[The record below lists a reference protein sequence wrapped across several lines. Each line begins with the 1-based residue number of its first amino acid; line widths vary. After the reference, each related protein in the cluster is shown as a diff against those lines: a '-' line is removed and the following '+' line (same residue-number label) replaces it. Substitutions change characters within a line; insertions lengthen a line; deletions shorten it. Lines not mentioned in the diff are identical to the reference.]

1 MSEKLDLLI
10 READQKK
17 ARFAERTPL
26 APDVLEDYQERFLF
40 ADIYNSL
47 AIEGNELT
55 RSEIER
61 ILDYNEVVPGKTL
74 SDHLGVVGYRDAI
87 IQARE
92 YIANGTRITEH
103 EIRKLHCK
111 LLISHQPLCGE
122 YRNYNLMIRG
132 HRATSYEKIPY
143 KMLQLV
149 DKVGIPEGEH
159 PLAATAFFH
168 LRLEKIHPFGDGNG
182 RVGRLVVN
190 TMLAQ
195 AGYPQVIFALEQKQR
210 YYQALEAYNGLQGNP
225 QVEPMQIFL
234 TELVI
239 TQMDRLLEL

>member
-1 MSEKLDLLI
+1 MSEKMDLLI

-26 APDVLEDYQERFLF
+26 APDVLDDYQERFLF
-40 ADIYNSL
+40 ADIFNSL

-55 RSEIER
+55 EAEIER
-61 ILDYNEVVPGKTL
+61 ILNDYQVVPGKAL
-74 SDHLGVVGYRDAI
+74 SDHLGVVGYRYALA
-87 IQARE
+87 QAQE
-92 YIANGTRITEH
+92 YIANNTRITEH

-111 LLISHQPLCGE
+111 LLISNQQLCGE

-132 HRATSYEKIPY
+132 HRATSYEKISY

-149 DKVGIPEGEH
+149 DRVGMPENEH

-210 YYQALEAYNGLQGNP
+210 YYQALEAYDGIRGNP
-225 QVEPMQIFL
+225 QVAPMQIFL

-239 TQMDRLLEL
+239 AELDRLLEL